1 MKTHEVIAKTLGVVL
16 TLGAL
21 SALSG
26 CVVAARPVRY
36 RAVYVGPRTVYV
48 APARTY
54 VRRW

>member
-1 MKTHEVIAKTLGVVL
+1 MKTHEVIMKILGVVL

-26 CVVAARPVRY
+26 CVVTGPPVRY
-36 RAVYVGPRTVYV
+36 RAVYVGPRVYV
-48 APARTY
+48 APARTVY